1 MTHFMLKKVIIII
14 IIIILSV
21 FIYQSSDVVKTK
33 YGKNKVDSWVHDV
46 RLLSIFQDS

>member
-1 MTHFMLKKVIIII
+1 MTHFMLKKVII